1 MANTVVSAGSL
12 ITAAKGAEITAGVT
26 APASPTTGWLWLDT
40 SVVPAVLRIYDGV
53 GWPVAAPR
61 YWEPLASLSASK
73 TITEPKSTDILITS
87 FGGLALEPHHTL
99 KAVLAGGVGT
109 TGASSTDIGISLNG
123 GSISYLTG
131 YNGFT
136 EPFVLEVE
144 TFNHKDASGTGALEY
159 LVANYFTTGGIVTG
173 SLDLH
178 GLVGATALDSIA
190 FYAKLGSPVA
200 SALRVHTL
208 DLWVRR

>member
-1 MANTVVSAGSL
+1 MANTVVVAGSL
-12 ITAAKGAEITAGVT
+12 ITAAKGGEITAGIS

-40 SVVPAVLRIYDGV
+40 SVVPAVLRIYDGA
-53 GWPVAAPR
+53 GWPVAAPK
-61 YWEPLASLSASK
+61 YWEPLASLSAPK

-99 KAVLAGGVGT
+99 KIVLTGGVAT
-109 TGASSTDIGISLNG
+109 TGASSADIGISLDG

-131 YNGFT
+131 FNGFGD
-136 EPFVLEVE
+136 PFAITVE
-144 TFNHKDASGTGALEY
+144 TFNHKDASGTGGLEY
-159 LVANYFTTGGIVTG
+159 LVANYFTGNDVVYA
-173 SLDLH
+173 SLNLH
-178 GLVGATALDSIA
+178 GLVGSNVLDSIA

-200 SALRVHTL
+200 TALRIHTL